1 MNPRNRPETELQ
13 VKKYEPVMRKRTFYN
28 PDPDFGRPLYEL
40 PPEIRER
47 MRKRLEILYG
57 DAQADRFMPEMER
70 ILKVHYAHKP
80 PEMLEKEE
88 HYDPKERFS
97 EKDMILITY
106 GDIVKRDGRNTLST
120 LHDFVQI
127 FDEGTI
133 NTLHILPFFPY
144 SSDRGFSVVDFK
156 RVNPELGDWNDIR
169 DAKKSYDLMFD
180 SVLNHVSSRSE
191 LFREF
196 IKGNPRF
203 LHFFIAYDSPEGLT
217 PEERVKIFRP
227 RTSDLLTPFQTY
239 NGPKWLWTTFSPD
252 QIDLNYR
259 NPDVLMHILD
269 GLLFYIR
276 RGADLLRLDAV
287 TYLWAEPGTTSIHL
301 PQTHEIVKLLRDTVD
316 SVASGVAL
324 VTETNVPHEYNVSYF
339 GDGSDEAHMI
349 YNFALPPLVL
359 FTFYRG
365 DATVLSRWADT
376 LETPSPLSTYFN
388 ILDTHDGIGL
398 MGARGILSGDEIE
411 CILREAVK
419 RGAYISYRM
428 TDGTREEPYE
438 INATWWSAVN
448 GDDGDGVPDLQVKRY
463 IASRSIA
470 LVLKGVPGIY
480 VHGAIGT
487 SSNHDLVRS
496 TGANRDVNRGII
508 DSSAMKGE
516 LRDPRC
522 RLSLVTGRGN
532 HLYAIRTAHRAFHP
546 RGAQRVLSI
555 APEIFSVLRTSPEG
569 DERILTLVNVTGRD
583 CPVEI
588 SPDYLDIDKTD
599 WVDLVSGKEVRAQG
613 GRMNLLL
620 KPYDILWLK

>member
-1 MNPRNRPETELQ
+1 
-13 VKKYEPVMRKRTFYN
+13 MRTRTFYN
-28 PDPDFGRPLYEL
+28 TDPDFGKPLFEL
-40 PPEIRER
+40 PPERRER
-47 MRKRLEILYG
+47 MRARLAFLYG
-57 DAQADRFMPEMER
+57 EEQADRLMPELER

-80 PEMLEKEE
+80 PEMLEKEAR
-88 HYDPKERFS
+88 YDPKERFS
-97 EKDMILITY
+97 EKDLILITY
-106 GDIVKRDGRNTLST
+106 GDIVKRDGKTTLST
-120 LHDFVQI
+120 LHDFVHI

-203 LHFFIAYDSPEGLT
+203 LHFFIAYDSANGLT

-227 RTSDLLTPFQTY
+227 RTSDLLTPFRTY

-269 GLLFYIR
+269 GLLFFIR
-276 RGADLLRLDAV
+276 QGADLLRLDAV
-287 TYLWAEPGTTSIHL
+287 TYLWAEPGTTSVHL

-339 GDGSDEAHMI
+339 GDGTDEAHMI

-359 FTFYRG
+359 FTFYAG
-365 DATVLSRWADT
+365 DAATISRWADT

-411 CILREAVK
+411 CILREARN
-419 RGAYISYRM
+419 RGAYITYRM

-448 GDDGDGVPDLQVKRY
+448 GDDGDGDLELQVKRY

-496 TGANRDVNRGII
+496 TGINRDINRGII
-508 DSSAMKGE
+508 DSAAMKKE
-516 LRDPRC
+516 LKDPRC
-522 RLSLVTGRGN
+522 RLSLVTRLGN
-532 HLYAIRTAHRAFHP
+532 HLYAIRATHRAFHP
-546 RGAQRVLSI
+546 RGAQRILSI

-569 DERILTLVNVTGRD
+569 DERVLTLVNVTGRD
-583 CPVEI
+583 CAVEI
-588 SPDYLDIDKTD
+588 PLDSFAVHKTD
-599 WVDLVSGKEVRAQG
+599 WIDLVSGKEFRARG
-613 GRMNLLL
+613 GRMNVLL
-620 KPYDILWLK
+620 KTYDILWLK

>member
-1 MNPRNRPETELQ
+1 
-13 VKKYEPVMRKRTFYN
+13 MRTRTFYN
-28 PDPDFGRPLYEL
+28 TDPDFGKPLYEL
-40 PPEIRER
+40 PPEKKER
-47 MRKRLEILYG
+47 MRTRLAFLYG
-57 DAQADRFMPEMER
+57 EKEAARFMPEMER

-80 PEMLEKEE
+80 PEMIEKEQ
-88 HYDPKERFS
+88 HYDPRRRFS
-97 EKDMILITY
+97 EKDLILITY
-106 GDIVKRDGRNTLST
+106 GDIVKRDGKTTLST
-120 LHDFVQI
+120 LNDFVHI

-156 RVNPELGDWNDIR
+156 RVNPELGDWHDIR
-169 DAKKSYDLMFD
+169 NAKELYNLMFD

-196 IKGNPRF
+196 IKGNPRY
-203 LHFFIAYDSPEGLT
+203 LNFFIAYDSPEGLT
-217 PEERVKIFRP
+217 PEDRGKIFRP

-239 NGPKWLWTTFSPD
+239 NGLKWLWTTFSPD

-276 RGADLLRLDAV
+276 QGADLLRLDAV
-287 TYLWAEPGTTSIHL
+287 TYLWAEPGTTSVHL
-301 PQTHEIVKLLRDTVD
+301 PQTHEIVKILRDTVD

-324 VTETNVPHEYNVSYF
+324 VTETNVPHEYNVSYL
-339 GDGSDEAHMI
+339 GDGTDEAHMI

-359 FTFYRG
+359 LTFYRG

-376 LETPSPLSTYFN
+376 LETPSPLSTYLN

-398 MGARGILSGDEIE
+398 MGARGILSGKETNY
-411 CILREAVK
+411 ILREAQN
-419 RGAYISYRM
+419 RGAYITYRM

-448 GDDGDGVPDLQVKRY
+448 GDDGEGGMELQVKRY

-470 LVLKGVPGIY
+470 LVLKGIPGVY

-496 TGANRDVNRGII
+496 TGINRDVNRGMI
-508 DSSAMKGE
+508 DSAAMKGE
-516 LRDPRC
+516 PRDPRC
-522 RLSLVTGRGN
+522 RLSLVTRRGN

-555 APEIFSVLRTSPEG
+555 APQIFSSLRISPEG
-569 DERILTLVNVTGRD
+569 DERVLTLVNVTGRD

-588 SPDYLDIDKTD
+588 STDSFDIDKTD
-599 WVDLVSGKEVRAQG
+599 WIDLVSGKEVRAQG
-613 GRMNLLL
+613 GRMNFLL